1 MGVHLGGV
9 IIRGTDLLGDGVNIA
24 ARLEGMAEPGGVCIS
39 GIVFEQIEGKIDLSF
54 RSLGIQSLKNI
65 ARPIEVYAIE
75 LNKEDRLPPV
85 SIFSSVK
92 FQQQIRYCRSDDGVR
107 LAYALA
113 GSGPPLVK
121 SANWINHL
129 ELDWELPVYRHML
142 AA

>member
-1 MGVHLGGV
+1 
-9 IIRGTDLLGDGVNIA
+9 
-24 ARLEGMAEPGGVCIS
+24 
-39 GIVFEQIEGKIDLSF
+39 
-54 RSLGIQSLKNI
+54 LKNI